1 MLKNLL
7 VLILVCS
14 SVSVF
19 AKSNQRGGV
28 KVPLKFDIKYYNQ
41 LTYANRDKYLKIL
54 NELALK
60 IEKSQHSRK
69 TASNSFD
76 LQSLLLPYAEAA
88 NRTCIYGGIAMQMAS
103 CPKTLAS
110 VPAEYS
116 NTEFFSCAAG
126 QNRCSLASGISSS
139 GKGYCYANTVVMAT
153 AECEKMAKADVQ
165 AGMGGTERL
174 TAALDKC
181 QKFPTSS
188 AVNCSDIIRAL
199 TKDTEAMATYCGSK
213 NSSYCAIAKTQI
225 AKLNPYVGSGASVTA
240 LPASVGGRDGCAEA
254 EQTVI
259 GDTLGTSGVSPMWMK
274 LITMTRQ
281 TCSGTSGILID
292 DQLKRFGVC
301 ADLTAPSG
309 MEGDVESTIAKQQY
323 LGPAIGKMMTP
334 GAGALD
340 NNEKSAFQNYFG
352 ITPNEYN
359 KLFCES
365 SSTSEFYDK
374 LGAVVDDPSKPAGET
389 LDEKGLLTWFLGT
402 DDLAAR
408 VAAIP
413 SDSRSANFRTAL
425 NNYTSVLADYK
436 KAGEEYELYSDAC
449 ASGSKPVTCAKI
461 PNMTDIA
468 AKRFKALQ
476 ALQKEFEKAKASSMN
491 LEALIGKSN
500 VDAAKSAVNKNAR
513 GISESAYAQRAKF
526 KKCVASAV
534 TTRMGGKGR
543 LKSEEAVS
551 NVGKDCRQS
560 LVTKID
566 GRTKYGK
573 LYIMDNAKNKCFVS
587 DGIPKPD
594 SKCPAPG
601 RASIA
606 TNFGASGSPSDNICL
621 DNSTLASNYTIFTY
635 TCGGAAPSDLPAS
648 GSSRI
653 DEK

>member
-19 AKSNQRGGV
+19 AKSNHRGGV
-28 KVPLKFDIKYYNQ
+28 KAPLKFDIKYYNQ

-54 NELALK
+54 TDLALK
-60 IEKSQHSRK
+60 IEKSQNPRK
-69 TASNSFD
+69 TASNLFD

-103 CPKTLAS
+103 CPKTLSA
-110 VPAEYS
+110 VPTEYA
-116 NTEFFSCAAG
+116 NTEFFSCPTG
-126 QNRCSLASGISSS
+126 QNRCSLALGISSS
-139 GKGYCYANTVVMAT
+139 GKGYCYPNTVVMAT
-153 AECEKMAKADVQ
+153 AECEKAAKADVQ

-188 AVNCSDIIRAL
+188 AVNCSDIVQAL
-199 TKDTEAMATYCGSK
+199 GKDTEAMATYCATK

-225 AKLNPYVGSGASVTA
+225 AKLSPYVGSGASANA

-259 GDTLGTSGVSPMWMK
+259 GDTLGATGVSPLWMK

-281 TCSGTSGILID
+281 TCAGTSGILID

-301 ADLTAPSG
+301 AELTAPTG
-309 MEGDVESTIAKQQY
+309 MEGDVESTIARQQY

-340 NNEKSAFQNYFG
+340 NNEKAAFQNYFG

-365 SSTSEFYDK
+365 ANTSEFYDK
-374 LGAVVDDPSKPAGET
+374 LGAVVDDPSKPAGDT
-389 LDEKGLLTWFLGT
+389 LDEKALLTWFLGT
-402 DDLAAR
+402 DDLATR

-413 SDSRSANFRTAL
+413 GDRRSIEFRSAL
-425 NNYTSVLADYK
+425 NNYTSVLAEYK
-436 KAGEEYELYSDAC
+436 KAGEEYELYSDSC
-449 ASGSKPVTCAKI
+449 ASGSKPVTCSKI

-468 AKRFKALQ
+468 SKRFKALQ
-476 ALQKEFEKAKASSMN
+476 ALQKEFEKSRASSMN
-491 LEALIGKSN
+491 LEALIGKNN
-500 VDAAKSAVNKNAR
+500 VDAAKAAVNKNAR
-513 GISESAYAQRAKF
+513 GISPDAYAQRQKF
-526 KKCVASAV
+526 KACVNAALKTQS
-534 TTRMGGKGR
+534 TGTGR
-543 LKSEEAVS
+543 LKSQEAVS

-587 DGIPKPD
+587 DGIPKSD
-594 SKCPAPG
+594 SKCPPPG
-601 RASIA
+601 RASIS

-621 DNSTLASNYTIFTY
+621 DNSTLAANYTIFAY
-635 TCGGAAPSDLPAS
+635 TCGGAAPSNLPAS
-648 GSSRI
+648 GSTRI